1 MVLWEELCSLLSIY
15 LIFQVILVIVGKKIF
30 PGHKWGPKSS
40 MNLLFLGVF
49 CTTLLAQMR
58 IDVKIEFWIKDV
70 LLS

>member
-1 MVLWEELCSLLSIY
+1 M
-15 LIFQVILVIVGKKIF
+15 LVIVGKKIF

-40 MNLLFLGVF
+40 MNLLFIGVF